1 MTAGAR
7 RSIDPAASAE
17 AAEQERDE
25 MPELIFDEGRPRRA
39 RWPLLMV
46 VVLIVM
52 GIVIARQT
60 DLFAAAM
67 MTGIFSLVSAG
78 LFTLMDAVDVAFTES
93 TTLRRILDTA
103 EILVLPAD
111 IQGIGTEDRGF
122 DPECPTRDR
131 SETAG
136 RCMEILEFA
145 GRDQEVVAIE
155 MDTTTR
161 DVGQAGANRHTTP

>member
-1 MTAGAR
+1 MGRSWAKPIGSGCRAG
-7 RSIDPAASAE
+7 RSKQAQESSEIVPSDRTI
-17 AAEQERDE
+17 AAEVRSTEAGHGTLAPCGDE
-25 MPELIFDEGRPRRA
+25 KAE
-39 RWPLLMV
+39 V
-46 VVLIVM
+46 
-52 GIVIARQT
+52 
-60 DLFAAAM
+60 AAIPH
-67 MTGIFSLVSAG
+67 TIL
-78 LFTLMDAVDVAFTES
+78 VDVAFTES

-161 DVGQAGANRHTTP
+161 NVGQAGANRHTTP